1 MCMTRTFHIG
11 NLRFRVEVCEVL
23 HLVNRAV
30 YLVEVYNSLIMPF
43 IIIIIFLIIITIFII
58 IMLLNITPRFNEYLI
73 LFRFVVA

>member
-1 MCMTRTFHIG
+1 
-11 NLRFRVEVCEVL
+11 
-23 HLVNRAV
+23 VNRAV